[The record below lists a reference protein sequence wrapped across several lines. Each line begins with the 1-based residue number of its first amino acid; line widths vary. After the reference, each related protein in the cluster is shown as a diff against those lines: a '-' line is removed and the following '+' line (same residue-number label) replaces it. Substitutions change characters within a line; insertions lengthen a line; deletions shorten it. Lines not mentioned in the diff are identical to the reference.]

1 MQTAPSMYAQNRA
14 AALRHVLDETI
25 TRTDADDGSGAAA
38 AAAESSPRK
47 KQRVE
52 KTAKPAKGKAKASGG
67 GGGGSSESS
76 IPALQFYFGD
86 FNFRLCLGDMLRHVS
101 GGRRPT
107 FESRPAAGSPTVTK
121 RTYTRRGG
129 KDPQVV
135 IEKKKVMF
143 ADSSIFLKQHAELLQ
158 FDHELESFDD
168 ELVELPIHF
177 RQVAPLSPPPQPPCF
192 SLTRRRTSSVS
203 SVR

>member
-76 IPALQFYFGD
+76 IPVLQFYFGD

-177 RQVAPLSPPPQPPCF
+177 RQVAPLSTPHNHLVF
-192 SLTRRRTSSVS
+192 R
-203 SVR
+203 